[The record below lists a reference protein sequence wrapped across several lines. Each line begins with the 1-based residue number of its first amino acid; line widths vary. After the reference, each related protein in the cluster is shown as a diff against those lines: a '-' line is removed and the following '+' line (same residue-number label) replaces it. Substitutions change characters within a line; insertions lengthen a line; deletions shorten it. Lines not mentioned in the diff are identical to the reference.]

1 MPGRRVG
8 RRSGRETGELVDEVA
23 AAFRAAVGREP
34 EGVFS
39 APGRVNLIGEHTD
52 HNEGHVLPF
61 AIDRRCWVAAA
72 RRGDDAVTVRSA
84 QAPDEPVT
92 TTLDALARARGWSA
106 YVLGTLWALREAG
119 LPHGGWD
126 LVASGDVPLGSGL
139 SSSAALE
146 CAVALAIA
154 ELSGADLD
162 RHALALAGRRAEN
175 DVVGAPVGIMDQA
188 ASLLCRDGAALLL
201 DCRTLHGEDVA
212 LRLDEVGLVTL
223 VVDTRVRHDLADGGY
238 ADRRA
243 ACVAAAQA
251 LGVPALRDATPD
263 MLDALD
269 GALRR
274 RARHVVTEQARVH
287 RVVELLRAGC
297 PEAVG
302 PELTAS
308 HASLRDDFEVSVPA
322 LDAVVETA
330 LDQGALGAR
339 LVGGGFGGSVLVLA
353 PTGATERI
361 GDAVVRRAAAD
372 GHPEPVVRAVHPAGG
387 ARRELWAPA
396 GRG

>member
-1 MPGRRVG
+1 MSPERGAA
-8 RRSGRETGELVDEVA
+8 VA
-23 AAFRAAVGREP
+23 RTFRDAVGRDP

-61 AIDRRCWVAAA
+61 AIDRRCRVAAA
-72 RRGDDAVTVRSA
+72 RRADDVVTVRSA
-84 QAPDEPVT
+84 QEPDDTVT
-92 TTLDALARARGWSA
+92 TTLDALASARGWSA

-119 LPHGGWD
+119 LPGAGWD
-126 LVASGDVPLGSGL
+126 LVVAGDVPLGAGL

-146 CAVALAIA
+146 CAVALAVD
-154 ELSGADLD
+154 ELSGAGLD
-162 RHALALAGRRAEN
+162 RHALARAGRRAEN

-188 ASLLCRDGAALLL
+188 ASLLCREGSALLL
-201 DCRTLHGEDVA
+201 DCRTLAAEHVA
-212 LRLDEVGLVTL
+212 LGLEGAGLEML

-243 ACVAAAQA
+243 ACVAAAEA
-251 LGVPALRDATPD
+251 LGVPALRDATPA
-263 MLDALD
+263 MLGALD
-269 GALRR
+269 GTLLR

-287 RVVELLRAGC
+287 RVVDLLRAGR
-297 PEAVG
+297 PGEIG

-330 LDQGALGAR
+330 LEHGARGAR

-353 PTGATERI
+353 PTGAAAGIT
-361 GDAVVRRAAAD
+361 DAVARRAADD
-372 GHPEPVVRAVHPAGG
+372 GHPEPVARAVHPAGG
-387 ARRELWAPA
+387 ARRDA
-396 GRG
+396 G

>member
-1 MPGRRVG
+1 MSPV
-8 RRSGRETGELVDEVA
+8 EDIA
-23 AAFRAAVGREP
+23 ATFRDAVGHDP

-61 AIDRRCWVAAA
+61 AIDRHCRVAAA
-72 RRGDDAVTVRSA
+72 RRADDVVTVRSA
-84 QAPDEPVT
+84 QEPGDAVT
-92 TTLDALARARGWSA
+92 TTLDALPGARGWSA
-106 YVLGTLWALREAG
+106 YALGTLWALREAG
-119 LPHGGWD
+119 LPGDDGWD
-126 LVASGDVPLGSGL
+126 LVVAGDVPLGSGL

-146 CAVALAIA
+146 CAVALAVA
-154 ELSGADLD
+154 ELTGSDLD
-162 RHALALAGRRAEN
+162 RHTLARAGRRAEN

-201 DCRTLHGEDVA
+201 DCRTLEGQDVV
-212 LRLDEVGLVTL
+212 LGLDEVGLVTL

-243 ACVAAAQA
+243 ACVAAAEA

-263 MLDALD
+263 MLGQLD
-269 GALRR
+269 GPMLR

-287 RVVELLRAGC
+287 RVVELLTGHRPA
-297 PEAVG
+297 EVG

-322 LDAVVETA
+322 LDAVVGTA
-330 LDQGALGAR
+330 LEHGALGAR
-339 LVGGGFGGSVLVLA
+339 LVGGGFGGSALVLA
-353 PTGATERI
+353 PSTAAEEI
-361 GDAVVRRAAAD
+361 GEAVVRRAADD
-372 GHPEPVVRAVHPAGG
+372 GHPEPVIREVHPAGG
-387 ARRELWAPA
+387 ARREAWAPA
-396 GRG
+396 GRH

>member
-1 MPGRRVG
+1 MNAPGP
-8 RRSGRETGELVDEVA
+8 DAVA
-23 AAFRAAVGREP
+23 AAFRGALGREP

-72 RRGDDAVTVRSA
+72 RRGDDTVSVRSA

-106 YVLGTLWALREAG
+106 YVLGTLWALREAA
-119 LPHGGWD
+119 PRDRPEGGWD
-126 LVASGDVPLGSGL
+126 LVVAGDVPLGAGL

-146 CAVALAIA
+146 CAVALAVA

-162 RHALALAGRRAEN
+162 RHALARAGRRAEN
-175 DVVGAPVGIMDQA
+175 EVVGAPVGIMDQA

-212 LRLDEVGLVTL
+212 LGLDEVGLVTL

-238 ADRRA
+238 ADRHA
-243 ACVAAAQA
+243 ACVAAAEA
-251 LGVPALRDATPD
+251 LGLPALRDATLD

-269 GALRR
+269 GVLLR
-274 RARHVVTEQARVH
+274 RARHVVTEEARVH
-287 RVVELLRAGC
+287 RVVERLRAGH

-308 HASLRDDFEVSVPA
+308 HVSLRDDFEVSVPA

-330 LDQGALGAR
+330 LEQGALGAR

-353 PTGATERI
+353 PAAATERV
-361 GDAVVRRAAAD
+361 GAAVVRRAAAD

-387 ARRELWAPA
+387 ARREPWFPP

>member
-1 MPGRRVG
+1 MTDPA
-8 RRSGRETGELVDEVA
+8 EALA
-23 AAFRAAVGREP
+23 AAFRVTVGRDP

-61 AIDRRCWVAAA
+61 AIDRRCRVAAGH
-72 RRGDDAVTVRSA
+72 RDDDVVTVRSA
-84 QAPDEPVT
+84 QAPDAPVT
-92 TTLDALARARGWSA
+92 TTLDALHRARGWSA
-106 YVLGTLWALREAG
+106 YALGTLWALREEGPAG
-119 LPHGGWD
+119 AGWD
-126 LVASGDVPLGSGL
+126 LVVAGDVPLGAGL

-146 CAVALAIA
+146 CAVALAVA

-162 RHALALAGRRAEN
+162 RPPFDRPPFDRPPFDRAALARAGRRAEN

-188 ASLLCRDGAALLL
+188 ASLLCREGSALLL
-201 DCRTLHGEDVA
+201 DCRTLEARDVA
-212 LRLDEVGLVTL
+212 LGLEDRGLVTL

-243 ACVAAAQA
+243 ACVAAAAA
-251 LGVPALRDATPD
+251 LGVPALRDATPE
-263 MLDALD
+263 MLDVLD
-269 GALRR
+269 DDLRR

-287 RVVELLRAGC
+287 RVVEHLRAGR
-297 PEAVG
+297 PADVG

-330 LDQGALGAR
+330 CGHGALGAR
-339 LVGGGFGGSVLVLA
+339 LIGGGFGGSVLVLA
-353 PTGATERI
+353 PV
-361 GDAVVRRAAAD
+361 DAVGEITEAVTRRAAAD
-372 GHPEPVVRAVHPAGG
+372 GHPEPVTRAVHPAAG
-387 ARRELWAPA
+387 ARRE
-396 GRG
+396 R